1 MSLRCGSPSSASHTV
16 TLSYSVDGGAFT
28 TIYTGAA
35 TSEVR
40 VIEEIKESTGKP
52 FLEAREYIFKIETT
66 GNGEIYELK
75 YGYEVLNTLI

>member
-1 MSLRCGSPSSASHTV
+1 MALLGNYNVFLKCPV
-16 TLSYSVDGGAFT
+16 TFVGGAFT